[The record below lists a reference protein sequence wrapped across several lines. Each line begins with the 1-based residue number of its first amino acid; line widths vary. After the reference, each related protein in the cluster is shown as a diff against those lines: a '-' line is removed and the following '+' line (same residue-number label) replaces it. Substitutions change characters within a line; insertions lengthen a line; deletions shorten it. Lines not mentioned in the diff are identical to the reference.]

1 MTKHLRIILSLILL
15 MSVSAAKAST
25 LYYVVDNI
33 RYVVNTDDSTA
44 MVATYGTYKDMTEI
58 TIPKHYGERVCLPC
72 DFARRILFQRF
83 ESLMSITISNSVTK
97 LGALCFADCSGLAT
111 VKLPESITDIS
122 GAFYHCTGLNY
133 DSVYLLLDLLVVK
146 V

>member
-1 MTKHLRIILSLILL
+1 MTKHLCIILSLILL

-44 MVATYGTYKDMTEI
+44 MVATYGTYIDMTEI
-58 TIPKHYGERVCLPC
+58 TIPKHYGERVCLSC
-72 DFARRILFQRF
+72 DFARRIFF
-83 ESLMSITISNSVTK
+83 SGCESLTSITIPNSVTK
-97 LGALCFADCSGLAT
+97 LGALCFADCSSLAT

-122 GAFYHCTGLNY
+122 GAFYHCTGLK
-133 DSVYLLLDLLVVK
+133 L
-146 V
+146 

>member
-15 MSVSAAKAST
+15 MSAAKAST
-25 LYYVVDNI
+25 LYFVVDNI

-44 MVATYGTYKDMTEI
+44 MVATYSTYKGMTEI
-58 TIPKHYGERVCLPC
+58 TIPKHYGKRVAYRVTSLGESCFSGC
-72 DFARRILFQRF
+72 
-83 ESLMSITISNSVTK
+83 ESLTSITISNSVTK

-122 GAFYHCTGLNY
+122 GAFYHCTGLK
-133 DSVYLLLDLLVVK
+133 L
-146 V
+146 